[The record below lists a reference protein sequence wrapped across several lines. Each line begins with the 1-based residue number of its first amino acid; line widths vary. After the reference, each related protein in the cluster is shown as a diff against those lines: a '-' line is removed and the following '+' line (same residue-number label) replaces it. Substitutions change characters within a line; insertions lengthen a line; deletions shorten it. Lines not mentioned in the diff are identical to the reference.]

1 MSFKEF
7 LNERKNKLTWD
18 NIHRWANTYHYS
30 GSKKDFVERLLGA
43 VMRLSDKQVRKQL
56 DNVILKNIFMNSED
70 KTLLGLSNVLG
81 FRKDFEDSPMDVG
94 NWQQMLL
101 QTIAQYKRDNEVGSM
116 YEAPRRL
123 TWKSLSYWAQAGSR
137 ISGSKQKFIER
148 IILRIKNGVDKQVDK
163 LLDYDVIKKML
174 ENADDDTLLGLSNVL
189 SYKRDFED
197 SSFKWGNWQEMLLQT
212 VAQYK
217 RDNGAGSMY
226 EGCEYDEETTDLK
239 MQIDIELS
247 ELSDEELDEFG
258 SVLHGEFFDEDD
270 EFEDDVYTREDIDV
284 MIAELGE
291 EFFEDILDMLEEI
304 EDLEE
309 KSINHEI
316 KMFFNKALM
325 KKNYMMAL
333 DHMKIS
339 GKNAADSAKIFKGV
353 DARELQKMYDGM
365 IAEDIEDLEEA
376 VSRRMKAQ
384 NRNRKKRKFMQTSR
398 AELRRTKQKRKI
410 QARKSKQSRKRYYRA
425 NKNKIKNYQKS
436 RADAIK
442 KGTHKVKV
450 RRKA

>member
-1 MSFKEF
+1 MNFKEF
-7 LNERKNKLTWD
+7 L
-18 NIHRWANTYHYS
+18 S
-30 GSKKDFVERLLGA
+30 
-43 VMRLSDKQVRKQL
+43 
-56 DNVILKNIFMNSED
+56 
-70 KTLLGLSNVLG
+70 
-81 FRKDFEDSPMDVG
+81 
-94 NWQQMLL
+94 
-101 QTIAQYKRDNEVGSM
+101 
-116 YEAPRRL
+116 EAPRRL
-123 TWKSLSYWAQAGSR
+123 TWKSLPYWAQAGSR
-137 ISGSKQKFIER
+137 INGSKQKFIENLITR
-148 IILRIKNGVDKQVDK
+148 IRDGVDKQVDK

-174 ENADDDTLLGLSNVL
+174 ENADEETLLGLSNVL

-217 RDNGAGSMY
+217 RDNGTGSMY
-226 EGCEYDEETTDLK
+226 ESEELPSKGFKEFLSEINEGCECDEETTELK
-239 MQIDIELS
+239 MQIEIELS

-270 EFEDDVYTREDIDV
+270 DFGDDVYTREDIDV

-304 EDLEE
+304 EDEE
-309 KSINHEI
+309 
-316 KMFFNKALM
+316 
-325 KKNYMMAL
+325 L
-333 DHMKIS
+333 D
-339 GKNAADSAKIFKGV
+339 
-353 DARELQKMYDGM
+353 
-365 IAEDIEDLEEA
+365 EA
-376 VSRRMKAQ
+376 VSRRMKSQ

-410 QARKSKQSRKRYYRA
+410 QARKTKQARKRYYRA

-436 RADAIK
+436 RAEAIK

>member
-1 MSFKEF
+1 MSFIEF
-7 LNERKNKLTWD
+7 LN
-18 NIHRWANTYHYS
+18 
-30 GSKKDFVERLLGA
+30 
-43 VMRLSDKQVRKQL
+43 
-56 DNVILKNIFMNSED
+56 
-70 KTLLGLSNVLG
+70 
-81 FRKDFEDSPMDVG
+81 
-94 NWQQMLL
+94 
-101 QTIAQYKRDNEVGSM
+101 
-116 YEAPRRL
+116 
-123 TWKSLSYWAQAGSR
+123 
-137 ISGSKQKFIER
+137 
-148 IILRIKNGVDKQVDK
+148 
-163 LLDYDVIKKML
+163 
-174 ENADDDTLLGLSNVL
+174 
-189 SYKRDFED
+189 
-197 SSFKWGNWQEMLLQT
+197 
-212 VAQYK
+212 
-217 RDNGAGSMY
+217 
-226 EGCEYDEETTDLK
+226 EGCEYDEETTDLR

-270 EFEDDVYTREDIDV
+270 NFEDDVYTREDIDV
-284 MIAELGE
+284 MISELGE

-309 KSINHEI
+309 KAPHHEI
-316 KMFFNKALM
+316 KTFFNKMLM

-333 DHMKIS
+333 DHMKNS

-353 DARELQKMYDGM
+353 DARELQRMYDGM

-410 QARKSKQSRKRYYRA
+410 QARKTKQSRKRYYRA